1 MAGFSIER
9 GPYVNATTLVGAMI
23 DDMTDNGF
31 TLISPSTFDGSTA
44 TAPYRV
50 TLEASGTVDPLND
63 ASEANKQPWRVCLDV
78 QEDQTFF
85 FYVGT
90 PMTLP
95 NDGSLTFYREVIQM
109 SASSYQYAPSDV
121 LGNVNFKMGTDSQY
135 RTSNIGD
142 PYINAAGIW
151 TTRGWGS
158 SGAQAVDKDE
168 PKYGVIN
175 RRFRIPT
182 DSDGALAPMRYRLSI
197 TDRGVWFGIYE
208 DAISSSYGYNFN
220 WVLVQRPVDRLTG
233 DIIVDGKAPV
243 WCVAYTSPNA
253 DFPTQTY
260 IFQHVVRESDI
271 VVPASGPAQ
280 ATEALRRRADIN
292 QADSDA
298 LINIVNQVSLSEDG
312 KYIVTFPARLNTTRY
327 CYSYELDMIGITSA
341 DVVSQDINVP
351 INVYG
356 ESSSRIYKAM
366 HSTGVNNVGMRV
378 LALVE
383 GGGIDPTP

>member
-31 TLISPSTFDGSTA
+31 TLISPGTFDGSTA
-44 TAPYRV
+44 VAPYKV
-50 TLEASGTVDPLND
+50 TLEASGAVDPLN
-63 ASEANKQPWRVCLDV
+63 AAEEANKQPWRVCLDV
-78 QEDQTFF
+78 QQDQTFF

-95 NDGSLTFYREVIQM
+95 DDGSVTYYKEVIQIVGNER
-109 SASSYQYAPSDV
+109 YGPTDV
-121 LGNVNFKMGTDSQY
+121 IGNVNFKMGTNEVGAVQK
-135 RTSNIGD
+135 D
-142 PYINAAGIW
+142 PAINDTTGIW
-151 TTRGWGS
+151 SPRVYSATTTPT
-158 SGAQAVDKDE
+158 DE
-168 PKYGVIN
+168 PQYGMIN
-175 RRFRIPT
+175 RRYRIT
-182 DSDGALAPMRYRLSI
+182 SDADGQIAPMRYRLSI
-197 TDRGVWFGIYE
+197 SDHGVWFGIYE
-208 DAISSSYGYNFN
+208 DAISSALGYNFN

-233 DIIVDGKAPV
+233 EIVVDGKAPV
-243 WCVAYTSPNA
+243 WCVSYNAPNN
-253 DFPTQTY
+253 DY
-260 IFQHVVRESDI
+260 KSVSYMFQHVVRESDI
-271 VVPASGPAQ
+271 VVPASGPNDNPEQ
-280 ATEALRRRADIN
+280 LRRRADIN

-298 LINIVNQVSLSEDG
+298 IINRVNQVSLSEDG

-341 DVVSQDINVP
+341 DVVSQDIDVP

-366 HSTGVNNVGMRV
+366 HATGINNTGMRV
-378 LALVE
+378 LVLTE